1 MSWQLTPANAKAIL
15 CLRGLRNLRRVHD
28 HRQATLSRRQAGPSE
43 PPDASD
49 EPRSTFRWWRPA
61 LIGLLL
67 IPPNSY
73 WIIQMERV
81 RQGPYV
87 TSISLFFNVVF
98 IILAITL
105 ANGLARRW
113 LPRQALTQP
122 ELITIYSMLAVAS
135 ALSGMDMMQGLL
147 MVMTHAAWFATPEN
161 NWNALFADY
170 PPHWLWIDDKSVLAS
185 YYQGH
190 STLYRW
196 HVIRAWLAPA
206 AWWVGFIIALLFVLM
221 CLSVLLRKQWMDHER
236 LTFPIVQLP
245 LEMTSER
252 LALFRSKLFWLGFLA
267 AAAVDAVNGLSYFYP
282 SVPTINI
289 SNINLRNYITTHP
302 WDAIDWMPLTFYPA
316 VIGLSFLLPVDLLFS
331 CWFFY
336 FYWKVQRVVSR
347 ALAWDA
353 TPRFPF
359 IDEQGFGAYMGI
371 VAGLLWIG
379 RRYFRQVA
387 RKVAGRPS
395 ELDDSEEAL
404 SYRAAA
410 AGMAL
415 GLTALGLFCY
425 HAGMTPAIIAAFLVI
440 YLALAI
446 AVTRVRAEFGS
457 PVHDFHMTGPDRILP
472 VVLGAR
478 NIGRRDLGM
487 FALFWWFNRAY
498 RSHPMP
504 QQLEG
509 LYLARRTRANARAFL
524 WCLMAAVPVAAVST
538 FWAYTH
544 LAYKLGASAKFWSG
558 YGYGGEAFG
567 QLETWIADPEGPNFK
582 AISAMSL
589 GFGVAAFLMLMRS
602 QFFWWPF
609 HPVGYAIS
617 GSWSIN
623 LVWTPMLIA
632 WAIKLT
638 ALRYGGLRLYRRA
651 LPFFLGL
658 ILGETVTGCAWTL
671 IGIAWNIPTY
681 AFWGR

>member
-1 MSWQLTPANAKAIL
+1 MPRAAPDDAEPA
-15 CLRGLRNLRRVHD
+15 
-28 HRQATLSRRQAGPSE
+28 
-43 PPDASD
+43 
-49 EPRSTFRWWRPA
+49 FRWWRPTIIA
-61 LIGLLL
+61 LLL
-67 IPPNSY
+67 IPPNAY
-73 WIIQMERV
+73 WIIQMERA
-81 RQGPYV
+81 RPGPYV

-105 ANGLARRW
+105 VNGTVRRW

-147 MVMTHAAWFATPEN
+147 MVMTHSTWFATPEN
-161 NWNALFADY
+161 RWDQLFADL
-170 PPHWLWIDDKSVLAS
+170 PPHWLLISDKSVLAG

-190 STLYRW
+190 ATLYRW
-196 HVIRAWLAPA
+196 PIIRAWLAPA
-206 AWWVGFIIALLFVLM
+206 AWWIGFIVALLFALM
-221 CLSVLLRKQWMDHER
+221 CLSVLLRKQWMDNER

-245 LEMTSER
+245 LEMTR
-252 LALFRSKLFWLGFLA
+252 PGLVLFRSRLLWLGFA
-267 AAAVDAVNGLSYFYP
+267 VAAAVDVINGLSYFYP
-282 SVPTINI
+282 AVPAINI
-289 SNINLRNYITTHP
+289 SGINLRTYITAHP
-302 WDAIDWMPLTFYPA
+302 WDAIDWMPLTFFPA

-336 FYWKVQRVVSR
+336 FYWKLQRVVSR
-347 ALAWDA
+347 AMAWDA
-353 TPRFPF
+353 IPLFPF
-359 IDEQGFGAYMGI
+359 IDQQGFGAYMGI
-371 VAGLLWIG
+371 VAGLAWIG
-379 RRYFRQVA
+379 RRYLRQLG
-387 RKVAGRPS
+387 RKVIGRPS
-395 ELDDSEEAL
+395 ELDDTQEGL

-410 AGMAL
+410 VGLGAALVAL
-415 GLTALGLFCY
+415 GMFCL
-425 HAGMTPAIIAAFLVI
+425 HAGMTPGMIAAFFVI

-472 VVLGAR
+472 TILGSE

-504 QQLEG
+504 HQLEG

-524 WCLMAAVPVAAVST
+524 WCVMAVVPVAAIST

-544 LAYKLGASAKFWSG
+544 LAYKLGASAKMWSG

-567 QLETWIADPEGPNFK
+567 QLETWITGPQPPDFK
-582 AISAMSL
+582 ALTAM
-589 GFGVAAFLMLMRS
+589 GFGFAVAVFLMIMRAR
-602 QFFWWPF
+602 FFWWPF

-623 LVWTPMLIA
+623 LVWMPMVIA
-632 WAIKLT
+632 WAMKLT
-638 ALRYGGLRLYRRA
+638 ILRYGGLRLYRRA

-658 ILGETVTGCAWTL
+658 ILGETVVGCGWSL

-681 AFWGR
+681 SFWGR

>member
-1 MSWQLTPANAKAIL
+1 VGEVRHHTEATPTHSALAAP
-15 CLRGLRNLRRVHD
+15 RPSPD
-28 HRQATLSRRQAGPSE
+28 ESE
-43 PPDASD
+43 PA
-49 EPRSTFRWWRPA
+49 FRWWRPA
-61 LIGLLL
+61 LIAL
-67 IPPNSY
+67 ILVPPNSY

-98 IILAITL
+98 IVLAITL
-105 ANGLARRW
+105 LNGLVRRRF
-113 LPRQALTQP
+113 PRQALTQP

-135 ALSGMDMMQGLL
+135 AIAGMDMMQGLL

-161 NWNALFADY
+161 NWAIMFADR
-170 PPHWLWIDDKSVLAS
+170 PPHWLWIADKSVLAG

-190 STLYRW
+190 ATLYNW
-196 HVIRAWLAPA
+196 DIIRAWLTPA
-206 AWWVGFIIALLFVLM
+206 AWWLGFIIALLFALM

-245 LEMTSER
+245 LEMTR
-252 LALFRSKLFWLGFLA
+252 PGLDLFRSRLLWLGFAVA
-267 AAAVDAVNGLSYFYP
+267 AMVDLINGLNYFYP
-282 SVPTINI
+282 AVPAINI
-289 SNINLRNYITTHP
+289 SGINLRNFITTHP
-302 WDAIDWMPLTFYPA
+302 WNAIDWMPLTFYPS

-336 FYWKVQRVVSR
+336 FWWKLERVVSR
-347 ALAWDA
+347 AMAWDA
-353 TPRFPF
+353 IPQFPF

-379 RRYFRQVA
+379 RRYIIQLA
-387 RKVAGRPS
+387 RKVMGRPS
-395 ELDDSEEAL
+395 ELDDSDEAL
-404 SYRAAA
+404 SYRGAA
-410 AGMAL
+410 AGLALSLLAL
-415 GLTALGLFCY
+415 GAFCL
-425 HAGMTPAIIAAFLVI
+425 HAGMTPLIIAAFFLI
-440 YLALAI
+440 YLALAV

-457 PVHDFHMTGPDRILP
+457 PVHDFHMMGPDRILP
-472 VVLGAR
+472 VVLGSR
-478 NIGRRDLGM
+478 NIGRSDLSM

-524 WCLMAAVPVAAVST
+524 WCLMAVVPIAVVST

-558 YGYGGEAFG
+558 YGYGGEAFD
-567 QLETWIADPEGPNFK
+567 QLTTWLTNPEGPNYR
-582 AISAMSL
+582 AISAMTL
-589 GFGVAAFLMLMRS
+589 GFGTAAFLALMRA

-632 WAIKLT
+632 WMIKLT
-638 ALRYGGLRLYRRA
+638 LLRYGGLRLYRRA

-658 ILGETVTGCAWTL
+658 ILGETVAGCAWAL

-681 AFWGR
+681 TFWGR

>member
-1 MSWQLTPANAKAIL
+1 MGEVRNHTRATPTQSALA
-15 CLRGLRNLRRVHD
+15 
-28 HRQATLSRRQAGPSE
+28 
-43 PPDASD
+43 PPRPTPDDPA
-49 EPRSTFRWWRPA
+49 PAFRWWRPA
-61 LIGLLL
+61 LIAIILV
-67 IPPNSY
+67 PPNSY

-81 RQGPYV
+81 RMGPYV

-98 IILAITL
+98 IVLAITL
-105 ANGLARRW
+105 LNGLVRLRF
-113 LPRQALTQP
+113 PRQALTQP

-135 ALSGMDMMQGLL
+135 AIAGMDMMQGLL

-161 NWNALFADY
+161 NWAIMFADH
-170 PPHWLWIDDKSVLAS
+170 PPHWLWMADKSVLAG
-185 YYQGH
+185 YYEGH
-190 STLYRW
+190 ATLYRW
-196 HVIRAWLAPA
+196 DIIRAWLTPA
-206 AWWVGFIIALLFVLM
+206 AWWLGFIVALLFALV

-245 LEMTSER
+245 LEMTR
-252 LALFRSKLFWLGFLA
+252 PGLDLFRNRLLWLGFAVA
-267 AAAVDAVNGLSYFYP
+267 AMVDVINGLNYFYP
-282 SVPTINI
+282 AVPAINI
-289 SNINLRNYITTHP
+289 SGINLRNFITTHP
-302 WDAIDWMPLTFYPA
+302 WNAIDWMPLTFYPS

-336 FYWKVQRVVSR
+336 FWWKLERVVSR
-347 ALAWDA
+347 VMAWDA
-353 TPRFPF
+353 IPQFPY
-359 IDEQGFGAYMGI
+359 INEQGFGAYMGI

-379 RRYFRQVA
+379 RRYIGQLA
-387 RKVAGRPS
+387 RKVMGRAS
-395 ELDDSEEAL
+395 ELDDSDEAL
-404 SYRAAA
+404 SYRGAA
-410 AGMAL
+410 AGLALSLLAL
-415 GLTALGLFCY
+415 GAFCL
-425 HAGMTPAIIAAFLVI
+425 HAGMTPLIIAAFFLI
-440 YLALAI
+440 YLALAV

-457 PVHDFHMTGPDRILP
+457 PVHDFHMLGPDRILP
-472 VVLGAR
+472 VVVGSE
-478 NIGRRDLGM
+478 NIGRSDLSM

-524 WCLMAAVPVAAVST
+524 WCLMVVVPIAVVST

-558 YGYGGEAFG
+558 YGYGAEAFD
-567 QLETWIADPEGPNFK
+567 QLTTWLTNPEGPNYK
-582 AISAMSL
+582 AITAMGL
-589 GFGVAAFLMLMRS
+589 GFGTAAFLALMRA

-632 WAIKLT
+632 WAAKLSI
-638 ALRYGGLRLYRRA
+638 LRYGGLRLYRRA

-658 ILGETVTGCAWTL
+658 ILGETVAGCAWTL

-681 AFWGR
+681 TFWGR